1 MTALFDKLGVRF
13 EYPENW
19 TLEDESVGTGH
30 PSVTVVSPVGAFW
43 SLTLHPAS
51 ADLAALIRIVLDA
64 LRDEYRELDAE
75 YVVQEIG
82 GEQLPGYDIS
92 FYYLD
97 MTSTAQ
103 VRGFQRDR
111 GTYLVLCQAED
122 HDFAQVERVFLAM
135 TTSLVRATGSTSDPR
150 PS

>member
-1 MTALFDKLGVRF
+1 MLRV
-13 EYPENW
+13 
-19 TLEDESVGTGH
+19 
-30 PSVTVVSPVGAFW
+30 
-43 SLTLHPAS
+43 
-51 ADLAALIRIVLDA
+51 VLDA

-75 YVVQEIG
+75 YVVQAIG
-82 GEQLPGYDIS
+82 GEQVAGYDIS

-103 VRGFQRDR
+103 VRGFQRNR
-111 GTYLVLCQAED
+111 GTYLVLCQAKD

-135 TTSLVRATGSTSDPR
+135 TTSLVRATGSTCDPR